1 MVRIDTDTT
10 TKPGAVRLDVQG
22 QLDLSAVSAFAEA
35 LTRAVRLRRPVE
47 IDLGKVDFIDGSG
60 LSMLMKAQS
69 RAQRGGQELTIID
82 ASRCVCRLIEITDM
96 ADRLP
101 PFSSRQESQPAK
113 PAGVTTGDAPAAV
126 GTPAF
131 RA

>member
-22 QLDLSAVSAFAEA
+22 QLDISAASAFAEA
-35 LTRAVRLRRPVE
+35 LTHAMRLRRPVE
-47 IDLGKVDFIDGSG
+47 IDLGKIDFIDGSG
-60 LSMLMKAQS
+60 LSMLMDAQS
-69 RAQRGGQELTIID
+69 RAQRVGHELMIID
-82 ASRCVCRLIEITDM
+82 ASRCVCRLIEITDT
-96 ADRLP
+96 ADCLP
-101 PFSSRQESQPAK
+101 PLSSRQESHRVK
-113 PAGVTTGDAPAAV
+113 PEGIIDGEAPEVV